1 MSNNRKNGSTTEGR
15 NADGTFAS
23 GNPGRPTGAR
33 HKVSRA
39 VEALL
44 EGQAEE
50 LTQAAIDAALTGDM
64 VALRLCLERI
74 APARKDAPV
83 EFELPAKKSAQD
95 AAQAAQAVLQA
106 VSGGDMTPLEATS
119 VMNLVE
125 SYRKTLETTEL
136 ERRLAALEAK

>member
-1 MSNNRKNGSTTEGR
+1 MS
-15 NADGTFAS
+15 S
-23 GNPGRPTGAR
+23 GEFGD
-33 HKVSRA
+33 
-39 VEALL
+39 VE
-44 EGQAEE
+44 
-50 LTQAAIDAALTGDM
+50 
-64 VALRLCLERI
+64 
-74 APARKDAPV
+74 
-83 EFELPAKKSAQD
+83 D